1 MQYVRLDL
9 QHQNFFCPATG
20 ICLCHEDPDKL
31 GFDNSPMDV
40 LSCQAFWIDEGLTD
54 SMRGGDFKD
63 HTFREAWL
71 NFESKFEEGYW
82 GVDDLINF
90 LKSYPANNWV
100 VYEVTTSGFAY
111 GPVSST
117 AWWVIDM
124 NSDGQGVSRPM
135 E

>member
-1 MQYVRLDL
+1 MTLDI

-20 ICLCHEDPDKL
+20 ICLSHEDPEKM
-31 GFDNSPMDV
+31 GFNHSP
-40 LSCQAFWIDEGLTD
+40 LEAASCQAFWISEILSD
-54 SMRGGDFKD
+54 SMSESDFKNPA
-63 HTFREAWL
+63 FREDWL
-71 NFESKFEEGYW
+71 KFETKFEEDYW

-90 LKSYPANNWV
+90 LKSYPAPNWV
-100 VYEVTTSGFAY
+100 AYEVTTSGFAC

-124 NSDGQGVSRPM
+124 NSDGQGVSRLM